1 MQSLQKI
8 YYGPDIRGQY
18 ANNYY
23 KMVNTSIGS
32 IVVPINMTKATQAIG
47 LLEDASLAVITAS
60 VLSDD

>member
-23 KMVNTSIGS
+23 KMVNTSIGC
-32 IVVPINMTKATQAIG
+32 IVVPINMTKADVGNRLIRRCIISSHHCLSFIG
-47 LLEDASLAVITAS
+47 
-60 VLSDD
+60 